1 MPDTGPYGQRATL
14 GVRALG
20 LGVVALAATASAGC
34 AGAVDIEPAP
44 GGGTVECRD
53 LVAALPPTLADLA
66 RRGADTTVGVA
77 AWGDPAVVLRCG
89 TEPLGPTTL
98 PCVTID
104 GVDWIVVAQ
113 DENGAARLATFGRDP
128 AVEVEVPA
136 EYAPAPL
143 VLTGLGEAVD
153 ALPVDRSCV

>member
-1 MPDTGPYGQRATL
+1 M
-14 GVRALG
+14 RALG
-20 LGVVALAATASAGC
+20 FGAVALGALALTGC
-34 AGAVDIEPAP
+34 AGAVDVEPAA

-53 LVAALPPTLADLA
+53 LVASLPPTVAGLA
-66 RRGADTTVGVA
+66 RRGADATVGVA

-113 DENGAARLATFGRDP
+113 DESGAARLATFGRDP

-136 EYAPAPL
+136 EYAPAPA
-143 VLTGLGEAVD
+143 VLTALGEAVD